1 MRYTMTG
8 YGAIIVGISIIMLS
22 IVAASMGTPM
32 GVMRSKALMSFGGFM
47 VALGFVTSGCFS
59 KDSEEVRAGMS
70 IAGAIVIVGT
80 MMLI

>member
-1 MRYTMTG
+1 MRYAMTG
-8 YGAIIVGISIIMLS
+8 YGAIVIGISIIMMS
-22 IVAASMGTPM
+22 IIAASMGTPLA
-32 GVMRSKALMSFGGFM
+32 VMRSKALMSFGGFM

-59 KDSEEVRAGMS
+59 KDSDEVRAGMS

>member
-8 YGAIIVGISIIMLS
+8 YGAIVIGISIIMMS
-22 IVAASMGTPM
+22 IIAASTGTPIA
-32 GVMRSKALMSFGGFM
+32 VMRSKALMSFGGFM
-47 VALGFVTSGCFS
+47 VALGFVTAGCFS

-80 MMLI
+80 MMLL